1 MGLIAGGILLGQ
13 INPQA
18 TDFFQ
23 AFVGPWFTAFS
34 VLMGIFVCCLFSY
47 FAAIYLVGE
56 TGEKDLKPIFILRA
70 KLASV
75 AVLVTGAA
83 VFLEGLFAEAPLFLK
98 FVSDPVS
105 LFCGFAAAALTLP
118 LWKNLSK
125 WPPWSSRIVVGV
137 QFLLAGAGWCK
148 IQYPFILPPSPA
160 YGFEGLGFHNAAA
173 PESTLKYL
181 LIALGVGSGLIFPA
195 LIYLIKS
202 LKLR

>member
-1 MGLIAGGILLGQ
+1 MAPHRNKIYLYLTQSWMRGVAILFAIGAVSGTVLGFELGLLFPEFMKHAGPIIGLPFSWEG
-13 INPQA
+13 
-18 TDFFQ
+18 
-23 AFVGPWFTAFS
+23 TAF
-34 VLMGIFVCCLFSY
+34 
-47 FAAIYLVGE
+47 
-56 TGEKDLKPIFILRA
+56 
-70 KLASV
+70 
-75 AVLVTGAA
+75 
-83 VFLEGLFAEAPLFLK
+83 FLEGLFAGAPLFLK